1 VLRTLVRDPVG
12 HMLLRWNWKAAVL
25 SGSIRGAI
33 FFTTNLTVS
42 LRAATTALAVDL
54 AFRLPL
60 AGLYAALTQAFRT
73 AEPAWA
79 AALAAMV
86 LVPLVAHSIE
96 FIVHW
101 MAGTPALAFS
111 VAVSV
116 AFSALSTLFN
126 LFAMR
131 RGVLVVGDA
140 SRPLNHDLRRM
151 PAIVLE
157 FVLAL
162 PAAVYRAARDHFH
175 PAADPEAIEETHRT
189 RP

>member
-1 VLRTLVRDPVG
+1 MTVFDVLRTLARDPVG
-12 HMLLRWNWKAAVL
+12 HVLARWNWKAAVL
-25 SGSIRGAI
+25 SGAIRGTI

-42 LRAATTALAVDL
+42 SRAAIDALLVDL

-60 AGLYAALTQAFRT
+60 AGLYAAVTQAFRS

-79 AALAAMV
+79 ASLAAMV
-86 LVPLVAHSIE
+86 LVPLAAHTIE
-96 FIVHW
+96 FTVHW

-111 VAVSV
+111 VTVSV

-131 RGVLVVGDA
+131 RGVLVVGDR
-140 SRPLNHDLRRM
+140 SRSLNQDLRQL
-151 PAIVLE
+151 PAICLE

-162 PAAVYRAARDHFH
+162 PVGLYRAARGRLRS
-175 PAADPEAIEETHRT
+175 AAEPRAD
-189 RP
+189 